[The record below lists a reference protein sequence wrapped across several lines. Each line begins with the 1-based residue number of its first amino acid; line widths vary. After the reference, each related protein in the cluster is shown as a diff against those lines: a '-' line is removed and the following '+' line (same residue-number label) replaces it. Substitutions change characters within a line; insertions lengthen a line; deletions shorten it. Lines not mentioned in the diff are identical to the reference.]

1 MDLSNQNDIQ
11 MTYLSFSPQKSG
23 LVFSVDGKEYPCSDL
38 EKSIHSIV
46 NFVSTVFFNPIV
58 AKIEILDKDEYFTLS
73 LNLPIM
79 PAFMDVKD
87 ENDISLLTSE
97 NYPQIAKQRAR
108 ALTISQTKT
117 LIDDRT
123 RQYMNYILHEFAGAY
138 IKCRTSDQ
146 GDQAK
151 RIQKLPFMSPFD
163 LSTFKFSNSGRNI
176 YETPQFLRC
185 NTTTDGVTQS
195 RDYYMGL
202 QENVTRDKKDAEFW
216 KKVSERDREYLILD
230 ESMNY
235 TIELL
240 KQKYGEIEFLSPTA
254 SSNIEEL
261 PAKQ

>member
-11 MTYLSFSPQKSG
+11 MTYLSFSPNKSG
-23 LVFSVDGKEYPCSDL
+23 LAFSVDGKEVPSSDL
-38 EKSIHSIV
+38 EKSIHAIV
-46 NFVSTVFFNPIV
+46 NFVSTVFFNPVV
-58 AKIEILDKDEYFTLS
+58 AKIEILDPEEYFTLS
-73 LNLPIM
+73 LNIPIM
-79 PAFMDVKD
+79 PAFIDVKD
-87 ENDISLLTSE
+87 ANDTTLLIKE
-97 NYPQIAKQRAR
+97 NYQHIAKQRAR
-108 ALTISQTKT
+108 SLTIGQTKT

-138 IKCRTSDQ
+138 IKCRTSNQD
-146 GDQAK
+146 GQAK

-163 LSTFKFSNSGRNI
+163 LTTFKFSNSGKGL

-185 NTTTDGVTQS
+185 KTTSNGTTQA

-202 QENVTRDKKDAEFW
+202 QENVTKDKKDAKFW
-216 KKVSERDREYLILD
+216 ERVSERDREYLLLD
-230 ESMNY
+230 NSMNY

>member
-79 PAFMDVKD
+79 PAFMDVED
-87 ENDISLLTSE
+87 ENDVSLLTSE

-108 ALTISQTKT
+108 SLTISQTKT
-117 LIDDRT
+117 LIDNRT

-146 GDQAK
+146 SDQAK
-151 RIQKLPFMSPFD
+151 RIQKLPFMNPFD
-163 LSTFKFSNSGRNI
+163 LSTFNFSKSGRNV
-176 YETPQFLRC
+176 YKTPQFLRC

-202 QENVTRDKKDAEFW
+202 QENVTNDKKDAEFW
-216 KKVSERDREYLILD
+216 EKVSERDREYLILD